1 MCIIQIINARL
12 SIILSTFCLALE
24 LDNISVGD
32 GIENVEAEEMI
43 MNRVQE
49 VNLVEHEKPKDI
61 EENASHTVPLS
72 RWQPLIHRLLALHT
86 RYCCTNIKKPA
97 YNSYLFKLP
106 LYFPCWYFNNKLW
119 LIPQV
124 MHSRQ
129 QKRKGRCPMLRTEA
143 PSLLIKVCIIPGQC
157 FPNICGKVQPP

>member
-12 SIILSTFCLALE
+12 SIILATFCLALE

-72 RWQPLIHRLLALHT
+72 R
-86 RYCCTNIKKPA
+86 
-97 YNSYLFKLP
+97 
-106 LYFPCWYFNNKLW
+106 
-119 LIPQV
+119 
-124 MHSRQ
+124 
-129 QKRKGRCPMLRTEA
+129 
-143 PSLLIKVCIIPGQC
+143 
-157 FPNICGKVQPP
+157 